1 LEAFSRMVR
10 WVFAA
15 GMFLLAGPALAQS
28 GTCLERGLL
37 RVVSA
42 FALDGAA
49 GTYDYAVQVSNNTN
63 RTVPFRIEFRM
74 TGAMPHPQLRTT
86 TFQIAP
92 QGSLTIRM
100 ANGRVRADSNRVG
113 GGVRLIC

>member
-1 LEAFSRMVR
+1 MVR
-10 WVFAA
+10 WILAA
-15 GMFLLAGPALAQS
+15 GLSLLAEPALAQS

-42 FALDGAA
+42 FAIDGAA
-49 GTYDYAVQVSNNTN
+49 GTYDYAVQVSNITN
-63 RTVPFRIEFRM
+63 RQVGFRIEFRM
-74 TGAMPHPQLRTT
+74 TGAIPHPQLRTT

-100 ANGRVRADSNRVG
+100 ANGRVRAESNRVG
-113 GGVRLIC
+113 GGVRLHC